1 MDDEVNIATLFKRL
15 LRSDGYRILTA
26 TSGREGLELLATNQV
41 DVIIADQRMPEMTG
55 VEFLQRVKGLYPDT
69 VRIMLSSHIENELKP
84 ITAGISE
91 DTIYKF
97 LTKPW
102 KDEQLRRQVREA
114 FRHYE
119 LKQENVRLTEEIEHA
134 NEALPEIK
142 RGPERRVAEKTQ
154 EIHRDIN
161 DLQVSQE
168 ILEYLPSAVIGID
181 DDGLSVVANR
191 HADMLFAGDGG
202 EPLLGCEAGARLPTS
217 FIACIAN
224 IEGSPHTATL
234 PDSRRVSVVCHR
246 MGEMCKS
253 SGTILVISLVDTGE

>member
-1 MDDEVNIATLFKRL
+1 
-15 LRSDGYRILTA
+15 
-26 TSGREGLELLATNQV
+26 
-41 DVIIADQRMPEMTG
+41 MPEMTG
-55 VEFLQRVKGLYPDT
+55 VEFLQRVKGLYPDI
-69 VRIMLSSHIENELKP
+69 VHIVLSGYSELKS
-84 ITAGISE
+84 ITAAISE
-91 DTIYKF
+91 GAIYQF
-97 LTKPW
+97 LAKPW

-134 NEALPEIK
+134 NEALSEIK

-181 DDGLSVVANR
+181 DDGLIVVANR

-202 EPLLGCEAGARLPTS
+202 ESLLGCEAGARLPTS